1 MLVRGH
7 VTLEETRSNF
17 SPISDDV
24 ASQPHKTD
32 SSDRYHLPN
41 ECPFNI
47 ISIAMQSFKLSV
59 IVLEA
64 PVQFKF
70 LLEISDAVKWC
81 SMVDL
86 AKAVKHAG
94 TDE

>member
-1 MLVRGH
+1 M
-7 VTLEETRSNF
+7 TLRLSRIRRI
-17 SPISDDV
+17 PL
-24 ASQPHKTD
+24 
-32 SSDRYHLPN
+32 DRHHLPN

-47 ISIAMQSFKLSV
+47 TSIAMQNFKLS
-59 IVLEA
+59 IVLET